1 MMIAS
6 AFSDVE
12 ALDTLASIQRQL
24 DDAVDRI
31 ADAAGRSVRLAEQTD
46 WRTDAATAFRTG
58 ADRWRRDVATL
69 STLVQLARDDVERAC
84 RRIGAGAAGFGM

>member
-6 AFSDVE
+6 ALADVE
-12 ALDTLASIQRQL
+12 ALATLTSIQWQL

-31 ADAAGRSVRLAEQTD
+31 AAASGRSVRLAEQTD
-46 WRTDAATAFRTG
+46 WRTDAATAFGTG
-58 ADRWRRDVATL
+58 ADRWRRDVAAL
-69 STLVQLARDDVERAC
+69 SADVRLARDDVERAC